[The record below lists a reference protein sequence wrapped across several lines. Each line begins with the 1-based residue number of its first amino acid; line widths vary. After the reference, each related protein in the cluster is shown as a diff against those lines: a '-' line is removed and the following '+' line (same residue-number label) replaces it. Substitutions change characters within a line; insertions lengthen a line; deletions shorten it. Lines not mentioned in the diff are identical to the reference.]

1 VTAVTKHL
9 LQQAVE
15 RRRKLTFPFIGI
27 TGSNGKTTVKRM
39 LKTILSRCGRVY
51 DFSDYSDTA
60 LPIAEELLAITAP
73 YDWALVKFGAN
84 APDQVKLSAELIKPH
99 IGVITNIGEAHL
111 ARHGTVENISA
122 SKAELFKAV
131 DPEGI
136 AVLNR
141 DNDYTKALGEQLSF
155 IKRFF
160 GLSELADFFA
170 ADIDFLGPDG
180 AALTVHRKNRPS
192 LRLHI
197 PIYSMGDVYNALA
210 AIAVADAL
218 HIPEQAICASL
229 EHDFQL
235 PDGRGR
241 LYRPADLLLFDDTYD
256 ATPQSLLKS
265 TRSLLQC
272 KKYSKRLVLILGD
285 MTELGGQTDHYQK
298 MIGHY
303 LSGMPIDLIILVGQY
318 AALTAQAITGQKS
331 NTIVIHECTSVDQVI
346 RYLLQEIKP
355 GDAIMVEGGHDLDMS
370 RIVTAVRENFTSL
383 DKPAPILQ
391 G

>member
-1 VTAVTKHL
+1 MTAVTKHL
-9 LQQAVE
+9 LIQQAVE
-15 RRRKLTFPFIGI
+15 RRRNLPFPFIGI

-39 LKTILSRCGRVY
+39 LKAILSRCGRVY
-51 DFSDYSDTA
+51 DFADNSDTA
-60 LPIAEELLAITAP
+60 PQIAEELLTMSDA
-73 YDWALVKFGAN
+73 YDWALVKLGAI
-84 APDQVKLSAELIKPH
+84 APDEVRFSAELIRPH

-111 ARHGTVENISA
+111 ARHGTIEKISA
-122 SKAELFKAV
+122 SKAELYNAMPH
-131 DPEGI
+131 DGI

-160 GLSELADFFA
+160 GLSEVADFFA
-170 ADIDFLGPDG
+170 ANIDFLGPEG
-180 AALTVHRKNRPS
+180 AAFTIHRKNRSS

-218 HIPEQAICASL
+218 HISDEAVCDGL

-241 LYRPADLLLFDDTYD
+241 LHRLRDILLFDDTYD

-272 KKYSKRLVLILGD
+272 KEYSNRLVLVLGD
-285 MTELGGQTDHYQK
+285 MTELGDQTEYYEK

-303 LSGMPIDLIILVGQY
+303 LTGMPLDMIVLVGHY
-318 AALTAQAITGQKS
+318 ASLTAQALAGQKS
-331 NTIVIHECTSVDQVI
+331 NPVAVHLCASVDQVI
-346 RYLLQEIKP
+346 QFLLQEVSR
-355 GDAIMVEGGHDLDMS
+355 GDAIMVEGGNALDMS
-370 RIVTAVRENFTSL
+370 RVVAALRQNFAAEPSSL
-383 DKPAPILQ
+383 IAQ
-391 G
+391 R